1 MTVSVKVE
9 GKYALFTRPE
19 FKTERVSYPLPTP
32 GAARGLLENIFW
44 RPEFSY
50 QIREIWVLKPIQY
63 VSLLRNEINKH
74 QLVSTAKGWEK
85 ADGVGGFYADDT
97 EDNRVQR
104 HALCLKNV
112 AYVIFAD
119 IILKPHANADI
130 AKYQAQFRRR
140 VDKGQCFNQPY
151 LGTREF
157 SVSQFGPFE
166 KEKDTEEREQCF
178 KGQTQNLG
186 YMLFD
191 IDFQETGAKGG
202 ITYMSHDAHG
212 GSVTQGIA
220 SPRFFSSGNPAILED
235 GVFKI
240 PPAMYEQ
247 RREDR

>member
-9 GKYALFTRPE
+9 GKYGLFTRPE
-19 FKTERVSYPLPTP
+19 FKTERVSYPVPTP

-44 RPEFSY
+44 KPEFSY
-50 QIREIWVLKPIQY
+50 QIREIWVLEPTQY

-74 QLVSTAKGWEK
+74 QLASTAKGWEK
-85 ADGVGGFYADDT
+85 ADGTGNFYADDT

-119 IILKPHANADI
+119 IILKSHANADI

-140 VDKGQCFNQPY
+140 VEKGQCFNQPY

-157 SVSQFGPFE
+157 SAQFGPFK
-166 KEKDTEEREQCF
+166 KEEDTKKRDESF
-178 KGQTQNLG
+178 KGQTIDLG

-191 IDFQETGAKGG
+191 MDFQSSEAKGDM
-202 ITYMSHDAHG
+202 TYMTHDENG
-212 GSVTQGIA
+212 GKVTQGIA
-220 SPRFFSSGNPAILED
+220 TPRFFPSSKPAILKD
-235 GVFKI
+235 GVLKI
-240 PPAMYEQ
+240 SPDMYEY
-247 RREDR
+247 RRSNT